1 MTLLLAYELED
12 LWLAIMDR
20 LEESLLP
27 AITFA
32 NRTGELD
39 ALLRLLEMSDLL
51 GDAGNLDR
59 RRGRILVMGDKAN

>member
-27 AITFA
+27 AITLA

-39 ALLRLLEMSDLL
+39 ALLRLLGMSDLL

>member
-20 LEESLLP
+20 LEESLLS
-27 AITFA
+27 AITLA

-39 ALLRLLEMSDLL
+39 ALLRLLGMSDLL

>member
-12 LWLAIMDR
+12 LCMAIMDR

-27 AITFA
+27 AITLA

-39 ALLRLLEMSDLL
+39 ALLRLLGMSDLL

>member
-20 LEESLLP
+20 LEESVLP

-39 ALLRLLEMSDLL
+39 ALLRLLGMSDLL

>member
-39 ALLRLLEMSDLL
+39 ALLRLLGMSDLL

>member
-20 LEESLLP
+20 LEELLLS
-27 AITFA
+27 AITLA

-39 ALLRLLEMSDLL
+39 ALLRLLGMSDLL

>member
-1 MTLLLAYELED
+1 VTLLLAYELED

-27 AITFA
+27 AITLA

-39 ALLRLLEMSDLL
+39 ALLRLLGMSDLL